1 MERDMTNKPAGGS
14 NEFDLNKQKSNTD
27 SDYKRLYKKMR
38 LMCDNV
44 PDLIWSKDIDRKY
57 TFVNR
62 ALCESILFTN
72 DIDEPIGKRP
82 EYFYNR
88 IKKEKPGEKDWYT
101 IGDLSD
107 RSDEFVYKFQ
117 KPIKVIVSGFVRGRF
132 AEFEL
137 QKAPFFDEDMNFIGL
152 VGSGHD
158 VTRQKEIEKN
168 LRFSEERLQ
177 LATDGANIGIWDWRI
192 DQGKLYVDQKWVS
205 FLGFTLE
212 EFNDDY
218 KFFLNLIHPDD
229 KEECDLKIQKHF
241 MNVTPN
247 FEHTLR
253 VRTKNNLKYIWIKT
267 VGTVVEWDISEK
279 PVRMVGVHM
288 DVTKSIEQEK
298 KLKEAITQAEESD
311 RLKTAF
317 LANLSHE
324 IRTPLNSILGFTRF
338 LISED
343 DLTPETR
350 KEYMDIVEFS
360 SESFLQI
367 INNIIDIAKIE
378 SGVFELDK
386 NEFDLRTLVKSTID
400 KLKNQY
406 QYSDKIHLKFS
417 PEPERRELTIY
428 TDENVLQQI
437 IYSLLSNAV
446 KFTLEGEVEIGYE
459 LQEGEKLFMYVKDS
473 GIGIDLK
480 YKNVIYQPFRQL
492 TESFRRE
499 YGGAG
504 LGLAIAY
511 SMTDI
516 LNGKLWFE
524 SEKGKGTIFY
534 VYIPLA

>member
-1 MERDMTNKPAGGS
+1 MTNKPAGGS

-267 VGTVVEWDISEK
+267 VGTIVEWDISEK

-492 TESFRRE
+492 TESFKRE

-511 SMTDI
+511 SMTEI

>member
-511 SMTDI
+511 SMTEI

>member
-267 VGTVVEWDISEK
+267 VGTIVEWDISEK

-492 TESFRRE
+492 TESFKRE

-511 SMTDI
+511 SMTEI